1 MEEKYDFGQVD
12 AIIGHYGNEQKNL
25 ITILQCIQADY
36 RYLPRV
42 ILEYTAK
49 KMDISIAKI
58 YSVATFYENFSLDPK
73 GKYIIKICD
82 GTACHVRKS
91 IPILEK
97 VREALSVSEKNPTT
111 SDMMFTVETVSCLGA
126 CGLAPVMTINDKVY
140 PSMTPQKAVELL
152 EEIKEEEKEC

>member
-1 MEEKYDFGQVD
+1 MEQKIDFKAVD
-12 AIIGHYGNEQKNL
+12 SILEQYGKEQKNL
-25 ITILQCIQADY
+25 ITILQSVQADY
-36 RYLPRV
+36 RYLPKE
-42 ILEYTAK
+42 ILEYIAE
-49 KMDISIAKI
+49 KMGISLAKI

-73 GKYIIKICD
+73 GKYVIKICD

-97 VREALSVSEKNPTT
+97 VRETLNVTAEKPTT

-140 PSMTPQKAVELL
+140 PAMTPEKAVELL
-152 EEIKEEEKEC
+152 NAVREEAQ